1 MVAATLTRLDEA
13 RARRALE
20 RVVDPEIPVLNVLEL
35 GVVRDIQAE
44 GERVEV
50 AITPTYSGCPAM
62 HAIALDID
70 RALHDAGFREVR
82 VKTVVAPAWTTDWLT
97 DAAREKLRAI
107 DIVPPPAAG
116 KRALLGEDPAACPR
130 CGSGR
135 TTMLSRFGST
145 ACKAIWR
152 CDACLETFDQFKC
165 I

>member
-1 MVAATLTRLDEA
+1 MVTATLTRLDAA

-20 RVVDPEIPVLNVLEL
+20 RVVDPEIPVLNVLEM

-50 AITPTYSGCPAM
+50 TITPTYSGCPAM

-70 RALHDAGFREVR
+70 RALTDAGFRQVR
-82 VKTVVAPAWTTDWLT
+82 IATQIAPPWTTDWLT
-97 DAAREKLRAI
+97 AEAREKLRAI
-107 DIVPPPAAG
+107 GIAPPPGAG
-116 KRALLGEDPAACPR
+116 KHSLLGDEHANCPL

>member
-1 MVAATLTRLDEA
+1 MVAATITRLDEA

-20 RVVDPEIPVLNVLEL
+20 SVVDPEIPVLNVLEL
-35 GVVRDIQAE
+35 GVVREVRTVD
-44 GERVEV
+44 GRVEV
-50 AITPTYSGCPAM
+50 AITPTYSGCPAL

-82 VKTVVAPAWTTDWLT
+82 IKTVIAPGWTTDWLT
-97 DAAREKLRAI
+97 EEARAKLHAI
-107 DIVPPPAAG
+107 GIAPPPGSA
-116 KRALLGEDPAACPR
+116 KRALLGDDAAACPR
-130 CGSGR
+130 CGSAR

-152 CDACLETFDQFKC
+152 CDSCLETFDQFKC